1 MNRKLLRAA
10 VASAPQQP
18 ATAFWRALEL
28 DHLAGSGALP
38 LAGLGLD
45 LGCGDG
51 AVTELL
57 ARTLRADWILVGVDP
72 DEREAELARERGLYV
87 RVHAVQGSA
96 IPEPGDAFDFVLSN
110 SVLEHVDELEP
121 VLREAARILRTG
133 GRLVVTV
140 PGPGFHALLRG
151 PSVLGRAATGA
162 RDRDAY
168 LAAVDRRL
176 AHVRYWSEAEW
187 AAALT
192 DAGLTLVSASTY
204 LTRAEVR
211 RWETLSNA
219 TGGLVSRLSRDSPL
233 RAQRR
238 LGLRGRVPWPVRSA
252 AGILSPLLAAG
263 LDDPPDGPGACLLLT
278 AEAR

>member
-1 MNRKLLRAA
+1 MNRKLLRDA

-18 ATAFWRALEL
+18 ATAFWRAVEL
-28 DHLAGSGALP
+28 DHLARSGVLP

-57 ARTLRADWILVGVDP
+57 ARTLGADWTLVGVDP
-72 DEREAELARERGLYV
+72 DEHEAALARQRRLYL
-87 RVHAVQGSA
+87 RVHAVPGSA
-96 IPEPGDAFDFVLSN
+96 IPEPDDAFDFVLSN
-110 SVLEHVDELEP
+110 SVLEHVEELEP
-121 VLREAARILRTG
+121 VLREAGRILRPG
-133 GRLVVTV
+133 GRLVATV
-140 PGPGFHALLRG
+140 PGPGFRSLLRG

-162 RDRDAY
+162 RDREAY

-187 AAALT
+187 AAALA
-192 DAGLTLVSASTY
+192 DAGLVLVSTSAY

-238 LGLRGRVPWPVRSA
+238 LGLRRRLPRPIRSA
-252 AGILSPLLAAG
+252 AGTLSPLLAAR
-263 LDDPPDGPGACLLLT
+263 LDRSPDGTGACLLLA

>member
-1 MNRKLLRAA
+1 MNRKLLRDA
-10 VASAPQQP
+10 VASAPQEP
-18 ATAFWRALEL
+18 ATAFWRAVEL

-51 AVTELL
+51 AVAELL
-57 ARTLRADWILVGVDP
+57 ARTLAAGWTLVGVDP
-72 DEREAELARERGLYV
+72 DEDEAALARRRGLYA
-87 RVHAVQGSA
+87 RVHAVAGSA
-96 IPEPGDAFDFVLSN
+96 IPEPDDAFDFVLSN
-110 SVLEHVDELEP
+110 SVLEHVEEVEP
-121 VLREAARILRTG
+121 VLREAGRILRPG
-133 GRLVVTV
+133 GRLVATV
-140 PGPGFHALLRG
+140 PGPGFRSLLRG
-151 PSVLGRAATGA
+151 PSVLGRAATGT

-168 LAAVDRRL
+168 VAALDRRL

-187 AAALT
+187 AAALA
-192 DAGLTLVSASTY
+192 DAGLVLVSTSTY

-219 TGGLVSRLSRDSPL
+219 TGGLVARLSRDSPL

-238 LGLRGRVPWPVRSA
+238 LGLRGRVPGPVRSA